1 MRILKSLTSVSGFS
15 ALMLICALATC
26 LCMSATMPKE
36 KGEMKFDKTVHDFG
50 HVKEDG
56 GPVSVE
62 FPFINAGEGNLLIY
76 EAKAECGCT
85 TPDYPKAP
93 IAPGM
98 SGKIKVTYNPLGRP
112 GAFDK
117 VVTVKTNG
125 KPGKLRLKIRGTV
138 TPKSR

>member
-1 MRILKSLTSVSGFS
+1 MKIIKILSVILVASLLSVCHES
-15 ALMLICALATC
+15 
-26 LCMSATMPKE
+26 MSASPKE
-36 KGEMKFDKTVHDFG
+36 KGEIRFEEMVHDFG
-50 HVKEDG
+50 HVREDG

-62 FPFINAGEGNLLIY
+62 FPFTNAGKGNLIIY

-93 IAPGM
+93 IAPGK

-125 KPGKLRLKIRGTV
+125 KPGKVRLKIRGTV
-138 TPKSR
+138 TPKNK

>member
-1 MRILKSLTSVSGFS
+1 MKFVKSLMSVSSFS
-15 ALMLICALATC
+15 LLMLFCVIVSC
-26 LCMSATMPKE
+26 LFMSASAPKE
-36 KGEMKFDKTVHDFG
+36 KGEIKFEKTVHDFG
-50 HVKEDG
+50 HVKENG

-62 FPFINAGEGNLLIY
+62 FPFTNSGDANLLIY

-93 IAPGM
+93 IAPGKG
-98 SGKIKVTYNPLGRP
+98 GKIKVTYNPLGRP

-125 KPGKLRLKIRGTV
+125 KPGKVRLKIRGTV
-138 TPKSR
+138 TPKNK

>member
-1 MRILKSLTSVSGFS
+1 MKSKQSLKGISLFS
-15 ALMLICALATC
+15 TLMLLCVFIAGF
-26 LCMSATMPKE
+26 CMSAAAPKE
-36 KGEMKFDKTVHDFG
+36 KGEMKFEETVHDFG
-50 HVKEDG
+50 AVKENG

-62 FPFINAGEGNLLIY
+62 FPFTNTGKANLVIY

-85 TPDYPKAP
+85 TPEYPKAP
-93 IAPGM
+93 IAPGK

-125 KPGKLRLKIRGTV
+125 KPGKVRLKIRGTV
-138 TPKSR
+138 TPKSK